1 MGDGPERYFRCYVE
15 AVYGLWST
23 VIAMKC
29 PICDKPVMWKDNPH
43 RPFCSERCK
52 LIDFGN
58 WADENYAVP
67 SEEAPPSTEG
77 VALRQPSAQDER
89 DES

>member
-1 MGDGPERYFRCYVE
+1 
-15 AVYGLWST
+15 
-23 VIAMKC
+23 MKC
-29 PICDKPVMWKDNPH
+29 PICDKPTTWKDNPF

-67 SEEAPPSTEG
+67 DDTADGSVEMIEHDDGETG
-77 VALRQPSAQDER
+77 DGER
-89 DES
+89 VRANYS